1 MWELLT
7 KKPESAGVL
16 REGGR
21 RYELRLL
28 TDKQY
33 NFSVEQFAKHSD
45 AKWVLTEHESPDA
58 LLTLAYRNF
67 QI

>member
-1 MWELLT
+1 M
-7 KKPESAGVL
+7 
-16 REGGR
+16 
-21 RYELRLL
+21 